1 MRWANHRSPCEK
13 FHKVACRGSDC
24 ASIPSGMILGGKN
37 EALNCS
43 TQRRFLLFTSSSCL
57 KDFTSTACAG
67 ALFNSPRGEASLVS
81 VSSGLL
87 QGLLR

>member
-1 MRWANHRSPCEK
+1 MRFVSGPCPCEK

-37 EALNCS
+37 EALDCS

-67 ALFNSPRGEASLVS
+67 ALFNSPRGE
-81 VSSGLL
+81 VSSTPVFGGLL
-87 QGLLR
+87 Q